1 MRYTVLS
8 NTEDRYMA
16 YLFWGFLLIFKFPFA
31 YLTFN
36 LWGLTLG
43 LPDFVGFLLVWRGL
57 VVLTPE
63 SQIFKKLI
71 PASIVFIFAS
81 TAKYILTM
89 FNLLASDKM
98 STFVVGILYNTATLF
113 FCYLVVR
120 GIRDMEIKRNAEF
133 YSAKLFRAWVAVFV
147 FTICSMLPVNG
158 LKLVGALGIVVV
170 SAMFLVRMWDS
181 MKNYKACLEKNGPA
195 TE

>member
-1 MRYTVLS
+1 
-8 NTEDRYMA
+8 MA
-16 YLFWGFLLIFKFPFA
+16 YLFWGFLFIFKFPFS

-36 LWGLTLG
+36 YWGLSFG
-43 LPDFVGFLLVWRGL
+43 MPDFIGYILVWRGL
-57 VVLTPE
+57 VQLTPE
-63 SQIFKKLI
+63 SSIFKKLI
-71 PASIVFIFAS
+71 PASIAFIFAS

-89 FNLLASDKM
+89 FNLLSNDNTFSSDKM
-98 STFVVGILYNTATLF
+98 VTFIVNILYTTATLF

-147 FTICSMLPVNG
+147 FTICAAIPVTGLPT
-158 LKLVGALGIVVV
+158 VGTLGIVVV

-195 TE
+195 K

>member
-1 MRYTVLS
+1 
-8 NTEDRYMA
+8 MA
-16 YLFWGFLLIFKFPFA
+16 YLFWGFLFIFKFPFA
-31 YLTFN
+31 YLTFK

-43 LPDFVGFLLVWRGL
+43 LPDFVGFVLVWRGL
-57 VVLTPE
+57 VELTPE
-63 SQIFKKLI
+63 SQTFKKLI

-89 FNLLASDKM
+89 FNLLSSDKM
-98 STFVVGILYNTATLF
+98 STFVVEILYNTATLF

-181 MKNYKACLEKNGPA
+181 MKNYKACIEKNGPA
-195 TE
+195 TK